1 MNDRTATNALLVSIV
16 PPLAGV
22 ALVTAFTALGLWQLD
37 RAAEKEALAEKF
49 ANDAPYRSLD
59 NVDVENQEPPIPFE
73 KLEVRGR
80 PLSDRQVL
88 IDNIVRNGRIG
99 YFVIT
104 PFEITGGAPL
114 LLVNRGWV
122 DKGTDADITDR
133 IGGTSADEGSADEG
147 SADEGS
153 ADEGSADSRRR
164 VRGRAGHL
172 PRVGIRSG
180 EAFAGALDWP
190 RVAVYPTLAEVAE
203 QLDRELLP
211 FVLLLDPDDAD
222 GFMRAWEPAQSG
234 PMTHYGYAFQWFA
247 MALAVVAI
255 GGWQLKKRLSAG

>member
-1 MNDRTATNALLVSIV
+1 MNDRTATNALLVRIV

-22 ALVTAFTALGLWQLD
+22 VLVVAFTALGLWQLD
-37 RAAEKEALAEKF
+37 RAAEKEALAAKF
-49 ANDAPYRSLD
+49 ADDAPYRSLG
-59 NVDVENQEPPIPFE
+59 NVDVENQDPPIPFE
-73 KLEVRGR
+73 KLELRGR
-80 PLSDRQVL
+80 PLLDRQVL

-104 PFEITGGAPL
+104 PFELTNVAPL

-122 DKGTDADITDR
+122 DKGGDADITD
-133 IGGTSADEGSADEG
+133 IAGTDKGSADG
-147 SADEGS
+147 W
-153 ADEGSADSRRR
+153 RR

-180 EAFAGALDWP
+180 AAFAGDPDWP

-222 GFMRAWEPAQSG
+222 GFMRAWEPVQSG

>member
-1 MNDRTATNALLVSIV
+1 MNDRTATNALLVRIV

-22 ALVTAFTALGLWQLD
+22 VLVVAFTTLGLWQLD

-49 ANDAPYRSLD
+49 ANEAPYRSLG
-59 NVDVENQEPPIPFE
+59 NFDVENGDPPIPFE

-80 PLSDRQVL
+80 PLSDRQIL

-104 PFEITGGAPL
+104 PFEINGSAPL
-114 LLVNRGWV
+114 LLVNRGWIDKTAGV
-122 DKGTDADITDR
+122 DIPDNMA
-133 IGGTSADEGSADEG
+133 SAAGW
-147 SADEGS
+147 
-153 ADEGSADSRRR
+153 RR

-180 EAFAGALDWP
+180 DAFAGEEPDWP
-190 RVAVYPTLAEVAE
+190 RVAVYPTLAEVTE

-222 GFMRAWEPAQSG
+222 GFMRAWEPVQSG

-255 GGWQLKKRLSAG
+255 GGWQLKKRLSAR

>member
-1 MNDRTATNALLVSIV
+1 MNDRTATNALLVRIV

-49 ANDAPYRSLD
+49 ANDAPYRSLGSF
-59 NVDVENQEPPIPFE
+59 DVENGGPPIPFE

-80 PLSDRQVL
+80 PLWDRQIL

-104 PFEITGGAPL
+104 PFELTGGTPL

-122 DKGTDADITDR
+122 DKGGDADIIT
-133 IGGTSADEGSADEG
+133 GVGSADG
-147 SADEGS
+147 W
-153 ADEGSADSRRR
+153 RP

-180 EAFAGALDWP
+180 DAFAGEPDWP

-211 FVLLLDPDDAD
+211 FVLLLDPGDAD
-222 GFMRAWEPAQSG
+222 GFMRAWEPVQSG

-255 GGWQLKKRLSAG
+255 GGWQLKKRLSAQQSDIDRGYR